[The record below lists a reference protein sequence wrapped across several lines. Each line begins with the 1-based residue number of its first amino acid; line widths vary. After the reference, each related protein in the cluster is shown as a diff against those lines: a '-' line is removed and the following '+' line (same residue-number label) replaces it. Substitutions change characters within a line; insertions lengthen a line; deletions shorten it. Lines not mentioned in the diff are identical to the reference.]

1 MSLVDVHM
9 EDATYLIKAV
19 FDELSDEEVTKLAR
33 YVSLLLEWNAK
44 INLIS
49 RKDTGNVIVK
59 HIIPCLSIIRVTTFK
74 RYDRVLDIGTGGGL
88 PGIPLAIVN
97 PHCNFVL
104 LDSIKKKTVAV
115 EDMVEK
121 LCLKNV
127 EVVNDRAENIH
138 KKFDKIVARA
148 VTNLGDFLLYASKL
162 VKTPGRI
169 FYLKGGDFAGDLKNI
184 KNYKLHNIASLTG
197 LRDLDDKVVL
207 EIKF

>member
-1 MSLVDVHM
+1 M

-33 YVSLLLEWNAK
+33 YVSLLLEWNVK

-49 RKDTGNVIVK
+49 RKDVSNVIVK
-59 HIIPCLSIIRVTTFK
+59 HIIPCLSIIRVTIF
-74 RYDRVLDIGTGGGL
+74 REYEHVLDIGTGGGL
-88 PGIPLAIVN
+88 PGISLAIVN

-115 EDMVEK
+115 GDMVEK

-148 VTNLGDFLLYASKL
+148 VTNLGDFLLCASKL

-169 FYLKGGDFAGDLKNI
+169 FYLKGGDFADDLKNI

>member
-1 MSLVDVHM
+1 MNLVDVHM

-19 FDELSDEEVTKLAR
+19 FAELSDEEVTKLAR

-49 RKDTGNVIVK
+49 RKDVGNVIVK
-59 HIIPCLSIIRVTTFK
+59 HIIPCLSIIRVTIF
-74 RYDRVLDIGTGGGL
+74 REYDHVLDIGTGGGL
-88 PGIPLAIVN
+88 PGIPLAIEN

-104 LDSIKKKTVAV
+104 LDSIKKKIVAV

-121 LCLKNV
+121 LGLKNV

-169 FYLKGGDFAGDLKNI
+169 FYLKGGDFADDLKNI
-184 KNYKLHNIASLTG
+184 KNYKLHNMASLTG
-197 LRDLDDKVVL
+197 LRDLDDKVIL

>member
-1 MSLVDVHM
+1 MNLVDVHM

-19 FDELSDEEVTKLAR
+19 FAELSDEEVTKLAR

-49 RKDTGNVIVK
+49 RKDVGNVIVK
-59 HIIPCLSIIRVTTFK
+59 HIIPCLSIIRVTIF
-74 RYDRVLDIGTGGGL
+74 REYEHVLDIGTGGGL

-104 LDSIKKKTVAV
+104 LDSIKKKIVAV

-121 LCLKNV
+121 LGLKNV

-169 FYLKGGDFAGDLKNI
+169 FYLKGGDFADDLKNI
-184 KNYKLHNIASLTG
+184 KNYKLHNMASLTG
-197 LRDLDDKVVL
+197 LRDLDDKVIL

>member
-1 MSLVDVHM
+1 M
-9 EDATYLIKAV
+9 EDTANLIKAV
-19 FDELSDEEVTKLAR
+19 FDELSDEEVAKLAR
-33 YVSLLLEWNAK
+33 YMSLLLEWNVK

-49 RKDTGNVIVK
+49 RKDISNVIVK
-59 HIIPCLSIIRVTTFK
+59 HILPCLSIIRVTTFK
-74 RYDRVLDIGTGGGL
+74 RCDHVLDIGTGGGL

-97 PHCNFVL
+97 PHSNFVL

-115 EDMVEK
+115 EDMVK
-121 LCLKNV
+121 RLGLKNV
-127 EVVNDRAENIH
+127 DVINDRAENIH

-148 VTNLGDFLLYASKL
+148 VINLGDFLSYASKL

-169 FYLKGGDFAGDLKNI
+169 FYLKGGDFADDLKNI
-184 KNYKLHNIASLTG
+184 KNYKLHNMASLTG